1 MGDSLGIPPNCLFCS
16 NPIPTNKYRQTGDTS
31 YSLNKELY
39 LKFYIMKRDLDIRV
53 VIIEDDETIREGY
66 AFLIGTTAGYKIVAT
81 YSSCEDAFKKI
92 VQDDPDVL
100 LLDVELPGIT
110 GIEALPKLKRL
121 IPDTHILILTVYEQE
136 MLIFRALGNGAA
148 GYLTKNTPPEKI
160 VAAIHEVMDGGGPM
174 SAHIARMVIS
184 SFKRNETTPLTRRET
199 EISRKRIA
207 DELYIDLETV
217 KSHIKNIYHKLDVHS
232 KADAIKAAKDNK
244 FI

>member
-1 MGDSLGIPPNCLFCS
+1 
-16 NPIPTNKYRQTGDTS
+16 
-31 YSLNKELY
+31 
-39 LKFYIMKRDLDIRV
+39 MKRDLDIRV
-53 VIIEDDETIREGY
+53 AIIEDDETIREGY
-66 AFLIGTTAGYKIVAT
+66 AFLIGNTSGYKIAGT
-81 YSSCEDAFKKI
+81 YPSYEDAFKKI
-92 VQDDPDVL
+92 VHDDPDVI
-100 LLDVELPGIT
+100 LLDVELPGMS
-110 GIEALPKLKRL
+110 GIEALPKLKKL
-121 IPDTHILILTVYEQE
+121 LPETHILILTVYEQE

-184 SFKRNETTPLTRRET
+184 SFKRNESTPLTRRET
-199 EISRKRIA
+199 EILEQIATGKSRKRIA
-207 DELYIDLETV
+207 EELFIDLETV